1 MRARPVAAARE
12 AQRAARRA
20 RARLGAPAGRP
31 ALTHAPRCAGLPV
44 TAETC
49 PHYLTFA
56 GEDVP
61 AGATAF
67 KCAPPLR
74 GAANREALWAALAG
88 GGLDSVASDHSPAP
102 PALKLAGEGD
112 FVRAWGG
119 IAGALSGWVR
129 VRGRLVPACPVS
141 GSAISAAGGCSPA
154 A

>member
-1 MRARPVAAARE
+1 V
-12 AQRAARRA
+12 
-20 RARLGAPAGRP
+20 RLGAPAGRP

-74 GAANREALWAALAG
+74 SAANREALWAALAD

-102 PALKLAGEGD
+102 PALKLTGEGD

-119 IAGALSGWVR
+119 IAGAL
-129 VRGRLVPACPVS
+129 
-141 GSAISAAGGCSPA
+141 
-154 A
+154 